1 MAYDEKI
8 KQGTRPHTVI
18 LEERSRLSVTGV
30 EDVERFDES
39 EIIMVTA
46 RGGLTVRGD
55 GLHIEKLSLDAGEVS
70 VEGLFTDISYEE
82 TVQSGSLWS
91 RLFG

>member
-1 MAYDEKI
+1 MAYDEKG
-8 KQGTRPHTVI
+8 KQVIRPHNLIV
-18 LEERSRLSVTGV
+18 EERSRLSVTGV

-39 EIIMVTA
+39 EIVMLTA
-46 RGGLTVRGD
+46 QGGMTVHGD

-70 VEGLFTDISYEE
+70 VEGLITDISYEE
-82 TVQSGSLWS
+82 TMPSGSLWS